1 MATGRDK
8 YQISSL
14 IAPVFIPSALFSTGE
29 YALVPMIPASAEAL
43 GASIPQ
49 AAIIAGFVMIG
60 TVIAD
65 IPAAKVVNRLGER
78 KSMLF
83 SAAAAALGIIF
94 AVLGDNIW
102 LLAGGVLVVGFAAA
116 VFALARHAYLAET
129 VPFEQRARAIS
140 ILGGMFR
147 LGSFIGPMLAA
158 GVIYLFDVDAVFWL
172 SAGAMVLA
180 MGLLVFSRLNNDGR
194 VEEFQTA
201 TVRQILWRERKKLL
215 TVGIGSSIVGMLRTT
230 RVVGL
235 PLWALTIGL
244 PPAQTA
250 LFIGI
255 AAALDF
261 ALFYTSGQIMDKFG
275 RVWSA
280 VPTLLGLGLA
290 HLVVGW
296 AQDPTGFLW
305 LCLAMALANGLGSGL
320 ILVLGADLAPSDA
333 RNEFLGGYR
342 VLVDGAVAASSPLL
356 SWFTV
361 LSGSVATAMGAFGVL
376 GFIGAALMWRYI
388 PEFVPKPTSR
398 ASDSAQT

>member
-1 MATGRDK
+1 MAKGRDK

-43 GASIPQ
+43 GASIPL

-60 TVIAD
+60 TVVAD
-65 IPAAKVVNRLGER
+65 MPAARVVNRFGER

-83 SAAAAALGIIF
+83 SAAAAALGIVM
-94 AVLGDNIW
+94 AVLGKNIW
-102 LLAGGVLVVGFAAA
+102 ILAGGVLVVGFAAA

-147 LGSFIGPMLAA
+147 LGSFVGPMLAA
-158 GVIYLFDVDAVFWL
+158 GVIYAFDVDAVFWL
-172 SAGAMVLA
+172 SAGAMLLSMMVLK
-180 MGLLVFSRLNNDGR
+180 FSRLNNDGR
-194 VEEFQTA
+194 VEEFQST
-201 TVRQILWRERKKLL
+201 TSRQILWRERKKLL
-215 TVGIGSSIVGMLRTT
+215 TVGVGSSIVGMLRTT

-235 PLWALTIGL
+235 PLWALSIGL

-250 LFIGI
+250 LYIGL

-280 VPTLLGLGLA
+280 VPTLIGLGVT
-290 HLVVGW
+290 HMVVGL
-296 AQDPTGFLW
+296 AQDATGFLW
-305 LCLAMALANGLGSGL
+305 LCMAMALANGLGSGL
-320 ILVLGADLAPSDA
+320 ILVLGADLAPADA

-361 LSGSVATAMGAFGVL
+361 LTGSVASAMSAFGFL
-376 GFIGAALMWRYI
+376 GIFGALLMWRYI
-388 PEFVPKPTSR
+388 PEFVPKPSSR

>member
-1 MATGRDK
+1 MAKGRDK

-65 IPAAKVVNRLGER
+65 IPAARVVNRLGER

-83 SAAAAALGIIF
+83 SAAAAALGILV
-94 AVLGDNIW
+94 AVLGKNIW
-102 LLAGGVLVVGFAAA
+102 LLASGVLVVGFAAA

-158 GVIYLFDVDAVFWL
+158 GVIFLFDVDAVFWL
-172 SAGAMVLA
+172 SAGAMVLS
-180 MGLLVFSRLNNDGR
+180 MLVLVFSRLNNDGR
-194 VEEFQTA
+194 VEELQTS
-201 TVRQILWRERKKLL
+201 TIRQILWRERKKLL
-215 TVGIGSSIVGMLRTT
+215 TVGVGSAILGMLRTAS
-230 RVVGL
+230 VVGL
-235 PLWALTIGL
+235 LPWALTVGL

-250 LFIGI
+250 LYIGI

-280 VPTLLGLGLA
+280 VPTLIGLGVAHMVVGLA
-290 HLVVGW
+290 HD
-296 AQDPTGFLW
+296 ATGFLW
-305 LCLAMALANGLGSGL
+305 LCLVMALANGLGSGL
-320 ILVLGADLAPSDA
+320 ILVLGADLAPPDA

-361 LSGSVATAMGAFGVL
+361 LTGSVASAMSAFGVL
-376 GFIGAALMWRYI
+376 GIFGALLMWRYI
-388 PEFVPKPTSR
+388 PQFVPKPVSR
-398 ASDSAQT
+398 AKDSAQI